1 MPAASPSQRL
11 LVLFALV
18 TLVPSALL
26 VAFGWRMLRQEDQI
40 HRTSLRTRTEQAA
53 GLVVS
58 VLQSELAGVERTLR
72 GPLAAFDAMPSGA
85 VVVSLQPDRV
95 ALHPQGRVLHVPVAP
110 RLPEAPDRTFD
121 ALDAAEYRQRD
132 TAAAKQ
138 LARDLAASPN
148 AAIRAAALIRLAR
161 LLRATGE
168 YDAALRAYAQAATI
182 DTSAIDD
189 VPADLFARWAACTLL
204 ADLRR
209 DSELRREAATL
220 RSDLSNGRWALT
232 RSVYDLH
239 MSDAAAWSGRP
250 VAPPTHEQQLL
261 TTAVDVLFTRAQRGG
276 AAALRPG
283 PLELEANGVSVT
295 VVPLAAHGTWRALIA
310 TSSFVEQHWLSKVT
324 PILEPQNLRM
334 AVWHR
339 GGRPDDPA
347 VTYLAASE
355 TGLPWPL
362 AIDTLNPAIEQA
374 GIRQRQWMWAAGLA
388 TFAVL
393 ACAGSW
399 IVGRAVSRE
408 LAVARLQS
416 DFVAAVSHEFRT
428 PLTTLA
434 QLTEMLLDD
443 RVPDAARQRRYFV
456 ALGRQTERLRRLV
469 ESLLDFGRMEAGR
482 SPYRRRAVEMIPWIK
497 SVVEQFQQDAAS
509 RGHQVHLNMTAH
521 SAIVIDGDE
530 AALSNALWNLLDNA
544 AKYSPEAADVWIDVR
559 LSEESVTI
567 AVRDT
572 GVGIAPHEQRAIFGK
587 FVRGARAK
595 ADKIAGTGLGLA
607 IVDHVVQAH
616 GGTTTAQTP
625 VILLTAKAQDMLPGK
640 DGFDVLRELRRG
652 GA

>member
-26 VAFGWRMLRQEDQI
+26 LAFGWRMLRQETQI
-40 HRTSLRTRTEQAA
+40 HRTSLRTQREQAA

-58 VLQSELAGVERTLR
+58 ALRSELRAVEGMLR
-72 GPLAAFDAMPSGA
+72 GPLATFDAMPSGA
-85 VVVSLQPDRV
+85 VVVSLQPEGV
-95 ALHPQGRVLHVPVAP
+95 TLHPRGRVLYVPVAP
-110 RLPEAPDRTFD
+110 RLREAPDRTF
-121 ALDAAEYRQRD
+121 AELEAAEYRQRD
-132 TAAAKQ
+132 RAAAKK
-138 LARDLAASPN
+138 LAQELAASPDS
-148 AAIRAAALIRLAR
+148 AIRAAAVIRLAR

-168 YDAALRAYAQAATI
+168 YDAALRAYGQAARL
-182 DTSAIDD
+182 DTSAIDG
-189 VPADLFARWAACTLL
+189 VPADLFARWAACSLL

-209 DSELRREAATL
+209 NSDLRREAAAL
-220 RSDLSNGRWALT
+220 RTDLSNGRWTLNRA
-232 RSVYDLH
+232 VYELH
-239 MSDAAAWSGRP
+239 MSDAAAWSDLP
-250 VAPPTHEQQLL
+250 VPKPTSEQQLL
-261 TTAVDVLFTRAQRGG
+261 TAAVEIMFSRAKPWATAEFG
-276 AAALRPG
+276 PG
-283 PLELEANGVSVT
+283 SIGMAENGVSVT
-295 VVPLAAHGTWRALIA
+295 LVPLTTDGTQRALLA

-324 PILEPQNLRM
+324 PILDPQNLRIE
-334 AVWHR
+334 VWQR
-339 GGRPDDPA
+339 DGRPDDPD
-347 VTYLAASE
+347 VSYLAASE

-362 AIDTLNPAIEQA
+362 AIDALNPAIEQA
-374 GIRQRQWMWAAGLA
+374 GIRQRQWIWALGLV

-393 ACAGSW
+393 ACSGSW

-428 PLTTLA
+428 PLTTMA

-469 ESLLDFGRMEAGR
+469 EGLLDFGRMEAGR
-482 SPYRRRAVEMIPWIK
+482 SPYVQRAIEMTPWVK

-509 RGHQVHLNMTAH
+509 RGHHVHLNGPAGGG
-521 SAIVIDGDE
+521 ILIDGDSE
-530 AALSNALWNLLDNA
+530 ALGNALWNVLDNA
-544 AKYSPEAADVWIDVR
+544 AKYSPGAADVWVDLH
-559 LSEESVTI
+559 LSDNAVAIE
-567 AVRDT
+567 VRDA

-616 GGTTTAQTP
+616 GGTTTVRSALDEGSTFTITLP
-625 VILLTAKAQDMLPGK
+625 VRQAEPRCLAS
-640 DGFDVLRELRRG
+640 
-652 GA
+652 

>member
-26 VAFGWRMLRQEDQI
+26 IAFGWRMLRQEDEI
-40 HRTSLRTRTEQAA
+40 HRTSLRARTEQAA
-53 GLVVS
+53 GLVVTA
-58 VLQSELAGVERTLR
+58 LQSELEGVERMLR

-95 ALHPQGRVLHVPVAP
+95 TMHPRGRVLYVPVAP
-110 RLPEAPDRTFD
+110 PLPAAPDRTFD
-121 ALDAAEYRQRD
+121 GLDAAEYRQRD
-132 TAAAKQ
+132 RGAATQ

-161 LLRATGE
+161 LLRASGE
-168 YDAALRAYAQAATI
+168 YDVALRAYGQAATI
-182 DTSAIDD
+182 DTSAIDG
-189 VPADLFARWAACTLL
+189 VPADLFARWAACSLL

-209 DSELRREAATL
+209 DSDLRREAAAL
-220 RSDLSNGRWALT
+220 RTDLSNGRWPLT
-232 RSVYDLH
+232 RAVYELH
-239 MSDAAAWSGRP
+239 MSDAATWSNLP
-250 VAPPTHEQQLL
+250 VASPTVERVLL
-261 TTAVDVLFTRAQRGG
+261 TTAVDILFTRAQRVG
-276 AAALRPG
+276 AAELRPG

-295 VVPLAAHGTWRALIA
+295 VVPLASDGAGRALIA
-310 TSSFVEQHWLSKVT
+310 TPSFVEQQWLSKVT
-324 PILEPQNLRM
+324 PVLEARNLRM
-334 AVWHR
+334 AVWYR
-339 GGRPDDPA
+339 GGRPEDPA

-362 AIDTLNPAIEQA
+362 AINTLNPAIERA
-374 GIRQRQWMWAAGLA
+374 GIRQRQWMWAAGLV

-428 PLTTLA
+428 PLTTMA

-443 RVPDAARQRRYFV
+443 RVQDADRQRRYFV

-482 SPYRRRAVEMIPWIK
+482 SLYRRRAIEMTHWIR
-497 SVVEQFQQDAAS
+497 SVVEQFQQDSAS

-521 SAIVIDGDE
+521 SANVIDGDE
-530 AALSNALWNLLDNA
+530 DALSNALWNLLDNA
-544 AKYSPEAADVWIDVR
+544 AKYSPDAADIWLDVG
-559 LSEESVTI
+559 LSEESVAI

-616 GGTTTAQTP
+616 GGTTTVRSAPDQGSTFTITLP
-625 VILLTAKAQDMLPGK
+625 VRQAEPRCLAS
-640 DGFDVLRELRRG
+640 
-652 GA
+652 